1 MTRCRWTDR
10 IADTVADPAG
20 GVGALTAEE
29 HAHIGRCAECF
40 STVERLVALDRAL
53 TGELRSLERGE
64 LPRSVLATPAYE
76 RRSRPPVLPVVLG
89 GLAVA
94 SAVLVVVVGSGLAR
108 NGLSWIGTGTA
119 TPMPS
124 ISLVPSAE
132 PSVSPSLEPTPGAV
146 PAEAALEIGAIAAVV
161 DEPLVVRTEP
171 GATDASTI
179 TDDRLWLGQ
188 RVRLLEGPV
197 EADGYPWWRVRVG
210 EIEGWISAE
219 EKDGSAPWI
228 SAIANGRIAFGAATS
243 RGPEVRTVEP
253 DGSDEQPLLAQ
264 PLEPIAPVI
273 SCTFG
278 AFPTWSTDG
287 SVVAW
292 SQQSDCTSEVVVA
305 EADGGAPVRLG
316 PGSQPA
322 ISPDGQE
329 VAWGRQICWPD
340 CPATAGPWDILLAPV
355 DGSSPAHPYR
365 SSDDPRFAADAPA
378 WSPDR
383 SAIAF
388 TGYLVA
394 ENADGSV
401 TPRVW
406 IADGEGARPITDGHA
421 PVWSPDGRWI
431 VFRDDRNL
439 EGIDDLYRI
448 RPDGSREQRID
459 AGHSPAFSPDG
470 QLLAF
475 IAATANGE
483 PEVRMVSW
491 PSLEPVATRAP
502 GESVAWSPDGEWLAW
517 SVRAMSDE
525 AAVWI
530 SRADGSEPRILTA
543 GSYPAWQPILSGV
556 QQQGG

>member
-10 IADTVADPAG
+10 IAETVADPAG

-40 STVERLVALDRAL
+40 STVEQLVHLDRAL
-53 TGELRSLERGE
+53 TGDLRSLERGE

-76 RRSRPPVLPVVLG
+76 RRTRPPVLPVVLG

-94 SAVLVVVVGSGLAR
+94 AAVLVVVVGSGLAR

-119 TPMPS
+119 TPIPS
-124 ISLVPSAE
+124 ISLAPSAE
-132 PSVSPSLEPTPGAV
+132 PSGSPSLEPTPGAV
-146 PAEAALEIGAIAAVV
+146 PAGAVLEVGTIAAVV

-197 EADGYPWWRVRVG
+197 EADGYPWWRIRVG

-228 SAIANGRIAFGAATS
+228 SPIANGRIAFGAVTN
-243 RGPEVRTVEP
+243 RGPEVRTIEA
-253 DGSDEQPLLAQ
+253 DGAGEQPLLAQ

-273 SCTFG
+273 SCTLG
-278 AFPTWSTDG
+278 SFPSWSMDG
-287 SVVAW
+287 SIVAW
-292 SQQSDCTSEVVVA
+292 SQQADCRSEIVVA

-316 PGSQPA
+316 PGTQPA

-340 CPATAGPWDILLAPV
+340 CSPTSGPWDILVAAV
-355 DGSSPAHPYR
+355 DGSTPPQPYR
-365 SSDDPRFAADAPA
+365 PSDDPQFAADAPS

-383 SAIAF
+383 TAMAF

-394 ENADGSV
+394 ENANGSV
-401 TPRVW
+401 NPRVW
-406 IADGEGARPITDGHA
+406 IADGDGARPITDGHA
-421 PVWSPDGRWI
+421 PAWSPDGRWI
-431 VFRDDRNL
+431 VFRDDRTL
-439 EGIDDLYRI
+439 EGTDDLYRI
-448 RPDGSREQRID
+448 RPDGSEEQRID

-475 IAATANGE
+475 IGTSVNGE
-483 PEVRMVSW
+483 SEVRMLNW
-491 PSLEPVATRAP
+491 PNLEPVPTDVP
-502 GESVAWSPDGEWLAW
+502 GESVTWSPDGVWLAW
-517 SVRAMSDE
+517 SVAAMTDQAE
-525 AAVWI
+525 VWV
-530 SRADGSEPRILTA
+530 SAADGSNARVLA
-543 GSYPAWQPILSGV
+543 SGSYPAWQPLLVDPRLRSG
-556 QQQGG
+556 